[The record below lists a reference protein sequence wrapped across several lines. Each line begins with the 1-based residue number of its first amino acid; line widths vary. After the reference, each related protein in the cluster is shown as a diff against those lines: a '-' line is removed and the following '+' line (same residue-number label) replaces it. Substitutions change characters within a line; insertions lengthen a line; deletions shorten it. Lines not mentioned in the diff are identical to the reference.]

1 MSRVALVFDD
11 SLTVRK
17 LVSRCLQQAGFE
29 VMESANG
36 KEALESAQ
44 KQPFALVVT
53 DHNMPIMD
61 GVEFVQS
68 ARDLEQ
74 HKFTPI
80 VFLTTEGDNT
90 KREGAKPAGVT
101 AWTIKPFS
109 PEKVLSV
116 VNRVVGA
123 S

>member
-1 MSRVALVFDD
+1 MSRVALVVDD

-29 VMESANG
+29 VIEATNG

-44 KQPFALVVT
+44 KHPFALIVT
-53 DHNMPIMD
+53 DYNMPIMD
-61 GVEFVQS
+61 GLEFVRS
-68 ARDLEQ
+68 ARDIEQ

-80 VFLTTEGDNT
+80 VFLTTEGDT
-90 KREGAKPAGVT
+90 AKKDEAKAAGVT
-101 AWTIKPFS
+101 AWIIKPFS